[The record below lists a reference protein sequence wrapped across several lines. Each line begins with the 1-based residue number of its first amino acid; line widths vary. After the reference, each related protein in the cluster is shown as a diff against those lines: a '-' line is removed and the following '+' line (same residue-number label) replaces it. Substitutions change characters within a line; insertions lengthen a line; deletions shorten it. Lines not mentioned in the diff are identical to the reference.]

1 MRRLASIFVATAVL
15 FGGASIA
22 LAQTTT
28 TVVTYTTVPGPTYY
42 STYYKVPYYKPA
54 PSKDEVAQIFTSV
67 GYQNPTDL
75 SLSGDVWTGKA
86 TMNNHQVSLRFDR
99 EGIWQLTP

>member
-1 MRRLASIFVATAVL
+1 MRRFTSILMATAVL

-28 TVVTYTTVPGPTYY
+28 VVTQTSVPGPTYY
-42 STYYKVPYYKPA
+42 SNYYKVPYYKPA
-54 PSKDEVAQIFTSV
+54 PSRAEVAQILMQA

-75 SLSGDVWTGKA
+75 SLNGDVWTGKA
-86 TMNNHQVSLRFDR
+86 MVDGHQVAIRFDR